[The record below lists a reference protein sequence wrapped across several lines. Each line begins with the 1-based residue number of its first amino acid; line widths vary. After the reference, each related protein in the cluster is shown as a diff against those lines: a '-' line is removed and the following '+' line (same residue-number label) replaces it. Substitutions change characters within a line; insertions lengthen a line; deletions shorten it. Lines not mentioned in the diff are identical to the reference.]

1 MIQLSEDTANCLK
14 KAGREKWIKPRDT
27 LVAAKGKGMMQTY
40 WLTISKEEQREDDH
54 DSLNIDSQG
63 STAESEDEDTH
74 DSNWERTER
83 LIDWITDVLHGQIR
97 KIVAMRESCKD
108 EFDTATSIKPGWQH
122 LRPKKQVS
130 GTVLDE
136 VKEIIPLNHEAHEYH
151 VDPES
156 VVLPEDAIRQ
166 LRKFVSEISSMYR

>member
-97 KIVAMRESCKD
+97 KIVAFSTCL
-108 EFDTATSIKPGWQH
+108 H
-122 LRPKKQVS
+122 HC
-130 GTVLDE
+130 
-136 VKEIIPLNHEAHEYH
+136 NHITGNC
-151 VDPES
+151 S
-156 VVLPEDAIRQ
+156 RN
-166 LRKFVSEISSMYR
+166 